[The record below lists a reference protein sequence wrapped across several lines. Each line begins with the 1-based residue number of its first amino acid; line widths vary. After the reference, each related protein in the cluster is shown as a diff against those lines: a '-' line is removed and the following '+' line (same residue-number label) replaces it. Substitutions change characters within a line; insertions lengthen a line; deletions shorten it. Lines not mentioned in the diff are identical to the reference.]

1 MDRILVVDDEATI
14 TTHLE
19 EKLGLMGYSVV
30 GRASSGE
37 EAVEKAERLRP
48 DLVLMDIVMAGK
60 LDGIEAAR
68 VIKEKWGIPC
78 VFLTAYGDDRYVA
91 RAKSAEPLG
100 YILKPFQDS
109 ALKAAIEVAL
119 YNKQIAQRLHDSEE
133 QWKQLAINLGEAIIL
148 GDCEGKIFFW
158 NRGAEDIFGHRP
170 SEAIGQPLTF
180 FLAESARPS
189 FHREIER
196 ILATGKSEMVGR
208 WQEVVGLRK
217 DWSKFPLEL
226 CVAPWNLK
234 GKIIFIC
241 LARDITERKRDEDGM
256 RASLKE
262 KDRLLEEVRQQ
273 IRNNLQAIYS
283 LMDLQFDYLKGKEAL
298 SMLREGRDRL
308 KSIALMHEKLRGS
321 KALARIDFAT
331 YIRNLSRRLF
341 EVFQAD
347 PDKVQLTINIDPVF
361 LDVETA
367 TICGLITSEL
377 VSNSLKYAFPG
388 ERKGHVTIDFHQEN
402 ENKFILMVADDGVG
416 LPKDVDFRSAR
427 TLGFEVFTNL
437 VSQLDGEIRLSRRS
451 GTRFKISFRKKEA

>member
-19 EKLGLMGYSVV
+19 EKLNLMGYSVV

-37 EAVEKAERLRP
+37 EAVEKVERLRP
-48 DLVLMDIVMAGK
+48 DLVLMDIVMEGK

-68 VIKEKWGIPC
+68 LIKEKWGVPC
-78 VFLTAYGDDRYVA
+78 VFLTAYGDEVYIA
-91 RAKSAEPLG
+91 RAKGVEPLG

-119 YNKQIAQRLHDSEE
+119 YNKQVAQRLRDSEE
-133 QWKQLAINLGEAIIL
+133 QWKELAINLGEAIIL
-148 GDCEGKIFFW
+148 GDCEGKVFFW

-180 FLAESARPS
+180 FLAESVRPA
-189 FHREIER
+189 FHREMEK
-196 ILATGKSEMVGR
+196 ILATGKSKMVGK
-208 WQEVVGLRK
+208 WQEVIGLRK

-226 CVAPWNLK
+226 CLAPWNLK
-234 GKIIFIC
+234 GKVIFIC
-241 LARDITERKRDEDGM
+241 LARDITERKRSEDGM

-283 LMDLQFDYLKGKEAL
+283 LMDLQFEYLKGKEAL

-308 KSIALMHEKLRGS
+308 KSIALMHEKLRES

-331 YIRNLSRRLF
+331 YIKNLSHRLL
-341 EVFQAD
+341 EVFQTD
-347 PDKVQLTINIDPVF
+347 PDQIQLVIDVDPVF
-361 LDVETA
+361 LNVETA
-367 TICGLITSEL
+367 TVCGLIVSEL

-388 ERKGHVTIDFHQEN
+388 ERKGRIAIDFHHEN
-402 ENKFILMVADDGVG
+402 DNQFILAIRDNGVG
-416 LPKDVDFRSAR
+416 LPKELDFRSSR
-427 TLGFEVFTNL
+427 TLGFEIVTDL
-437 VSQLDGEIRLSRRS
+437 VSKLRGEIRLSRRG
-451 GTRFKISFRKKEA
+451 GTKFKISFREKEG

>member
-37 EAVEKAERLRP
+37 EAVAKVEKLRP
-48 DLVLMDIVMAGK
+48 DLVLMDIVMEGK

-68 VIKEKWGIPC
+68 LIREKWGIPS
-78 VFLTAYGDDRYVA
+78 VFLTAYGDDRYIA

-119 YNKQIAQRLHDSEE
+119 YNKQVAQGLRESEE
-133 QWKQLAINLGEAIIL
+133 QWKQLAVNLGEAIVL

-158 NRGAEDIFGHRP
+158 NRGAEDIFGYRP

-180 FLAESARPS
+180 LLAESARPAL
-189 FHREIER
+189 HREMER
-196 ILATGKSEMVGR
+196 MLTKGKSEGGGR
-208 WQEVVGLRK
+208 WQELVGLRK

-226 CVAPWNLK
+226 CLAPWK
-234 GKIIFIC
+234 VKDKIIFIC
-241 LARDITERKRDEDGM
+241 LARDITERKRNEDGIK
-256 RASLKE
+256 ASLRE

-273 IRNNLQAIYS
+273 IKQNLQAIYS
-283 LMDLQFDYLKGKEAL
+283 LIDLQFEYLKGKEAV

-308 KSIALMHEKLRGS
+308 KSIALMHEKLSGS
-321 KALARIDFAT
+321 KALARIDFGT
-331 YIRNLSRRLF
+331 YIRNLSRRLY
-341 EVFQAD
+341 EVFRVNPEQ
-347 PDKVQLTINIDPVF
+347 VRLVINIEPIF
-361 LDVETA
+361 LNVETA
-367 TICGLITSEL
+367 TVCGLITSEL

-388 ERKGHVTIDFHQEN
+388 GREGQVTIDFHQE
-402 ENKFILMVADDGVG
+402 DGNTFSLSVRDNGIG
-416 LPKDVDFRSAR
+416 LPKNIDFRSAR
-427 TLGFEVFTNL
+427 TFGFEIVNEL
-437 VSQLDGEIRLSRRS
+437 VSQLKGEIQLSRRG
-451 GTRFKISFRKKEA
+451 GTRFRVTFKERAP